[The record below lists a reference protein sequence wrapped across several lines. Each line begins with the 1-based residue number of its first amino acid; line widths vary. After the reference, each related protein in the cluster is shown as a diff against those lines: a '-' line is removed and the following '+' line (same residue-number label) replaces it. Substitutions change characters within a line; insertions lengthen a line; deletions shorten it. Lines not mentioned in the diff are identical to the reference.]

1 MKLKI
6 YKAYIKNIL
15 FPERTERS
23 KTILEYYMLILLV
36 FYPLLLFEAKILDLF
51 DGKTLVY
58 FLLTLFSAVVFFY
71 FYKKGPERR
80 IVRLCILDI
89 FFVFTGLILMIRAIM
104 RISQNDMGYEKDA
117 FLWCLI
123 GCYFLLYTVSGKYK
137 HYLTLLLL
145 PAVFLFTAL
154 LAYYLKG
161 EELIIGIE
169 ALVQKTEG
177 TASWLILTASV
188 SSLLYC
194 LENGRYRQVFYLLMS
209 GTGFLLLFLNHDTTA
224 ICITGIILLIIPLA
238 FIPTAALVKKN
249 LLLCFLFLV
258 IAGNYPLL
266 LYTKE
271 SGANGQ
277 YNLRYGIY
285 IDLLLSIIGVF
296 ICKYWDRV
304 PKNRDPE
311 SIIMKKM
318 QRWYGQAAAAV
329 GIMLTAVVIM
339 GSRTADLPDKFGI
352 PVLKSFSSS
361 FLKSMHENM
370 SFFQF
375 LLEEYGF
382 IGCMI
387 WICLIILIIRQ
398 LLKQWKNA
406 ESILKVLI
414 ILSFL
419 FIAQTFLYNLQTIS
433 TPIYVIILT
442 FALRAGK
449 NYEVDPV
456 CEAGIAK
463 E

>member
-1 MKLKI
+1 MKIQIDKLI
-6 YKAYIKNIL
+6 YKSRLI
-15 FPERTERS
+15 PEYTEHS
-23 KTILEYYMLILLV
+23 KTILEYYILILLV
-36 FYPLLLFEAKILDLF
+36 FYPLFLFDDKILSIFNGRIL
-51 DGKTLVY
+51 LY
-58 FLLTLFSAVVFFY
+58 YLLTLLSAVFFLY
-71 FYKKGPERR
+71 FYKKSPEDSP
-80 IVRLCILDI
+80 VKLSILDI
-89 FFVFTGLILMIRAIM
+89 AFIFSGLCLMIRAVV
-104 RISQNDMGYEKDA
+104 RIFQNDMGYEKDA

-154 LAYYLKG
+154 LVYYLKG
-161 EELIIGIE
+161 KELIIGIE
-169 ALVQKTEG
+169 ALVRQTEG
-177 TASWLILTASV
+177 TSSWLILTAAV

-194 LENGRYRQVFYLLMS
+194 LENGRYRQIFYLLMS
-209 GTGFLLLFLNHDTTA
+209 GLEFLLLFLNHDTTA

-238 FIPTAALVKKN
+238 FIPTAPLVKKN

-296 ICKYWDRV
+296 ICKYWDKV

-311 SIIMKKM
+311 GIIMKKM

-352 PVLKSFSSS
+352 SVLKSFSSS

-375 LLEEYGF
+375 LLEEYGL

-419 FIAQTFLYNLQTIS
+419 FIAQTFFYNLQTIS

-449 NYEVDPV
+449 NYEVEPV